1 MKKIN
6 EIILLIIFSI
16 IISSCSA
23 IPKPNPDKTDS
34 ILIVPVSVTNKSKF
48 PISKQVVFNFRKVD
62 DGSKHQHTYKPKVDN
77 SYLIIKHLKPGNYKF
92 LRVYDSKN
100 PKYGKNLSSNKFILA
115 DNTITIIQ
123 DKLKYKQTNKGGS
136 WYTYNI
142 DISFLGEGAYK
153 KLIEKLEENENFKS
167 WKIICKFYWC
177 NPE

>member
-1 MKKIN
+1 MKIN
-6 EIILLIIFSI
+6 EIIILIIFSI

-23 IPKPNPDKTDS
+23 IPKPNPDKPDS

-48 PISKQVVFNFRKVD
+48 PISKQFLFTFRKVD
-62 DGSKHQHTYKPKVDN
+62 DGSKVFHTYLPNVEN
-77 SYLIIKHLKPGNYKF
+77 SYLILKHLKPGNYKF
-92 LRVYDSKN
+92 LRVSESN
-100 PKYGKNLSSNKFILA
+100 SKYGKNLSSNKFIMA

-123 DKLKYKQTNKGGS
+123 DKFKYKQTNKGGS

-142 DISFLGEGAYK
+142 DASFLDEGEYK

-177 NPE
+177 NNDN